1 MTDTYSIML
10 PENLPPTF
18 KGKCLKFSYEL
29 VIGTCRAASSSP
41 SASVGSAPRSA
52 NSVSRIMKVPIRVY
66 NHVVGW
72 CRLLHRD
79 RRRGRLTCDI

>member
-29 VIGTCRAASSSP
+29 LIGTCRAASSPSSA
-41 SASVGSAPRSA
+41 SASVGSGPRSA
-52 NSVSRIMKVPIRVY
+52 NSISRIMKVPIRVY
-66 NHVVGW
+66 NHVAGG
-72 CRLLHRD
+72 CHLYR
-79 RRRGRLTCDI
+79 

>member
-29 VIGTCRAASSSP
+29 VIGTCRAASSP
-41 SASVGSAPRSA
+41 TSASASMGSAPRSA

-72 CRLLHRD
+72 CRLLH
-79 RRRGRLTCDI
+79 CDTNGKEN